1 MSPFQRI
8 HVQGFR
14 RLYDVDLQLRP
25 LNVMIGAN
33 GSGKTS
39 MLDVFSLLAASAS
52 GQLKA
57 TIRDLVGVD
66 SNLTILGSAGGDK
79 AKSCRFAL
87 EKTVPNF
94 PPLKYALSLKPGG
107 TSYSIPDESLTQHSD
122 PSKPDPMKH
131 IESVQGRVRYFDPQ
145 ASRLIAPEWDY
156 DEQESALSQVP
167 NMYQEPEKFRRGLA
181 SSTHYHVLD
190 VSPRAPVRLPQ
201 QMREAK
207 LPGHDGEDLATC
219 LYWMREAD
227 PERFE
232 TIEDTL
238 HAAFPSFERLN
249 FPPVASGL
257 LAMTWKEKNLKYP
270 FFMHQLSE
278 GTLRFLWLVTL
289 LYSPGLTEITMLD
302 EPEVSLH
309 PELLS
314 ILADCLRDASNRTQ
328 LIVATH
334 ADRLVRFLHPEE
346 IIVVDI
352 ADGVSTFT
360 RADELDLDSWLED
373 YTLDQHLNRKAAPQL
388 SGLTSN
394 ALADRGKHPEHQL
407 N

>member
-1 MSPFQRI
+1 LSTFERI

-14 RLYDVDLQLRP
+14 RLYDLDLKLRP

-39 MLDVFSLLAASAS
+39 LLDVFSLLADSAS
-52 GQLKA
+52 GNLKS
-57 TIRDLVGVD
+57 TIRDLAGVD
-66 SNLTILGSAGGDK
+66 SNLTVLAGRDGEK
-79 AKSCRFAL
+79 AKFCEFEV
-87 EKTVPNF
+87 EKTVLNF
-94 PPLKYALSLKPGG
+94 PPLKYAISLKPGG
-107 TSYSIPDESLTQHSD
+107 TSYSITAESLTQHSD

-131 IESVQGRVRYFDPQ
+131 IESVQGRVRYFDPKT
-145 ASRLIAPEWDY
+145 SRLIAPEWQY
-156 DEQESALSQVP
+156 DEQESALSQVQ

-201 QMREAK
+201 QMRDAK
-207 LPGHDGEDLATC
+207 LPGHDGEDLVAC

-238 HAAFPSFERLN
+238 HAAFPGFERLN

-257 LAMTWKEKNLKYP
+257 IAMTWKEKNLKHP

-314 ILADCLRDASNRTQ
+314 ILADCLREASTRTQ
-328 LIVATH
+328 LVVATH
-334 ADRLVRFLHPEE
+334 ADRLVRFLHPDE
-346 IIVVDI
+346 IIVVDN
-352 ADGVSTFT
+352 ADGVSAFT
-360 RADELDLDSWLED
+360 RADELDLELWLQD
-373 YTLDQHLNRKAAPQL
+373 YTLDQVWQHGRMGGRA
-388 SGLTSN
+388 
-394 ALADRGKHPEHQL
+394 
-407 N
+407 

>member
-1 MSPFQRI
+1 
-8 HVQGFR
+8 
-14 RLYDVDLQLRP
+14 
-25 LNVMIGAN
+25 
-33 GSGKTS
+33 
-39 MLDVFSLLAASAS
+39 
-52 GQLKA
+52 
-57 TIRDLVGVD
+57 
-66 SNLTILGSAGGDK
+66 
-79 AKSCRFAL
+79 
-87 EKTVPNF
+87 
-94 PPLKYALSLKPGG
+94 
-107 TSYSIPDESLTQHSD
+107 
-122 PSKPDPMKH
+122 
-131 IESVQGRVRYFDPQ
+131 VQGRVRYFDPQ
-145 ASRLIAPEWDY
+145 ASRLIPPEWDY

-238 HAAFPSFERLN
+238 HAAFPNFERLN

-257 LAMTWKEKNLKYP
+257 LAMTWKEKNLKHP

-314 ILADCLRDASNRTQ
+314 ILADCLRDASRRTQ

-360 RADELDLDSWLED
+360 RADELDLDAWLED
-373 YTLDQHLNRKAAPQL
+373 YTLDQVWQHGRMGGR
-388 SGLTSN
+388 S
-394 ALADRGKHPEHQL
+394 
-407 N
+407 